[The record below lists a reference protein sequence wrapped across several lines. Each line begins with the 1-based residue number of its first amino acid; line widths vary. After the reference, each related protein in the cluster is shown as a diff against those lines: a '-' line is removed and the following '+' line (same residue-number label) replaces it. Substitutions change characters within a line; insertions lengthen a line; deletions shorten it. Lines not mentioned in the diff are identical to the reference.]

1 MQIFGQYLQVM
12 LAKYAEQPAVHWRNK
27 DAAMYLVTSLVSRG
41 STQKHGVTQTSQLV
55 SLPQF
60 CQQQVL
66 VELERPDGMCYYFFL
81 HKTNFYYVFVV
92 NEQPVLKA
100 DAIKYIMTF
109 RSVLPRDMVVGTLPQ
124 LIRHLTSESAV
135 VHTYAACTIDKI
147 LIMRDNLH
155 QPM

>member
-41 STQKHGVTQTSQLV
+41 ATQKHGVTQTSQLV

-66 VELERPDGMCYYFFL
+66 VELDRPDGWWCEGFL
-81 HKTNFYYVFVV
+81 LEQVFIVICFCS
-92 NEQPVLKA
+92 K
-100 DAIKYIMTF
+100 
-109 RSVLPRDMVVGTLPQ
+109 
-124 LIRHLTSESAV
+124 
-135 VHTYAACTIDKI
+135 
-147 LIMRDNLH
+147 
-155 QPM
+155 